1 MARID
6 ITTGSAFQPEP
17 TEGDVITTVRQGSAV
32 ESLARRVAMSSRVAK
47 VRKYLE
53 SDVDVV
59 PEAALIPESD
69 PTLDEVTLELVK
81 FSNRFRISEEDMND
95 SLPGLLDQFK
105 QGWAASFA
113 RKLDNAALGVTV
125 AADTTAAVS
134 PFNSVYFQANTAGRV
149 LQTAGTTTF
158 EDLADSLA
166 TLEAGDYFDPN
177 RLVVVAHPA
186 FAAEIRNLKDEAG
199 NRVAVEPLA
208 GEVGRIFGYSLVYS
222 RGARTSATA
231 TANPTGNPLL
241 VMGNADHL
249 ILGQGVGPTGIES
262 AVTGDPGWE
271 TDERELKMRA
281 RRAFSVADIS
291 AFTVI
296 EKTDAI

>member
-6 ITTGSAFQPEP
+6 ITSGSAFQPEP
-17 TEGDVITTVRQGSAV
+17 TDGQVITTVRQGSAV
-32 ESLARRVAMSSRVAK
+32 ESLARRVSMSSRITK

-53 SDVDVV
+53 SDVDIV
-59 PEAALIPESD
+59 PEAAVIPESD
-69 PTLDEVTLELVK
+69 PTLDEVALELVK
-81 FSNRFRISEEDMND
+81 FSNRFRISEEDLND
-95 SLPGLLDQFK
+95 SLPGILDQFK

-125 AADTTAAVS
+125 AADTTADVS
-134 PFNSVYFQANTAGRV
+134 PYNSVYYEANAVGRV
-149 LQTAGTTTF
+149 TATGGAATF
-158 EDLADSLA
+158 EDIANGLAS
-166 TLEAGDYFDPN
+166 LEAGNYFDPT
-177 RLVVVAHPA
+177 RLVIIAHPE

-208 GEVGRIFGYSLVYS
+208 GEVGRIFGYNLVYS
-222 RGARTSATA
+222 RGARTSAAA

-262 AVTGDPGWE
+262 AVSADPGWT
-271 TDERELKMRA
+271 TDERELKMTA
-281 RRAFSVADIS
+281 RRAFTVADVT
-291 AFTVI
+291 AFTVL
-296 EKTDAI
+296 EKTAAA